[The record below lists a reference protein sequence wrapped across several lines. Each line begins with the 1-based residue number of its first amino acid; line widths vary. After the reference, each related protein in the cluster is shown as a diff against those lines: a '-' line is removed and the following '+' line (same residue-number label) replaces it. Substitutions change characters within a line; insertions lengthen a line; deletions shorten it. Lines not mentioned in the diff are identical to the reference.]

1 MDLTLSQMMT
11 KRSEIKKKINLIIDL
26 QKNGV
31 ESSEILKVMEE
42 VDRQI
47 FLEESLKP
55 KSYENIALPIDC
67 GQTISQ
73 PLIVALMTQYLD
85 IKKEMRILEIGTGSG
100 YQTFILSK
108 LARFVYTVER
118 HKFLSIKAYNL
129 LKELGVSNV
138 FCKHGDGGLGWK
150 DQAPFDRIIV
160 TACAQDIP
168 GRLVEQLSENGKM
181 IVPIG
186 DEHNDQILKKISKK
200 EGKLIVHDLVNVR
213 FVPLIEG
220 KEN

>member
-1 MDLTLSQMMT
+1 MI
-11 KRSEIKKKINLIIDL
+11 KRSEIKKKIKLIL
-26 QKNGV
+26 ELKKNGI
-31 ESSEILKVMEE
+31 EKSEILKAMEE

-47 FLEESLKP
+47 FVEESLKP

-73 PLIVALMTQYLD
+73 PLVVALMTQYLD
-85 IKKEMRILEIGTGSG
+85 INREMRILEIGTGSG
-100 YQTFILSK
+100 YQTLILSK
-108 LARFVYTVER
+108 LARFIYTVER
-118 HKFLSIKAYNL
+118 HKFLSMKAYNL
-129 LKELGVSNV
+129 FKNLSVSNV

-168 GRLVEQLSENGKM
+168 RRLLEQLSDNGKM

-186 DEHNDQILKKISKK
+186 DEHNDQILKKISKNN
-200 EGKLIVHDLVNVR
+200 GKLIVNDLVNVR
-213 FVPLIEG
+213 FVPLVEG

>member
-1 MDLTLSQMMT
+1 MT
-11 KRSEIKKKINLIIDL
+11 KRSEIKKKINLILEL

-31 ESSEILKVMEE
+31 ENSKILKVMEE

-85 IKKEMRILEIGTGSG
+85 ITKEMRILEIGTGSG
-100 YQTFILSK
+100 YQTFILSR
-108 LARFVYTVER
+108 LARFIYTVER
-118 HKFLSIKAYNL
+118 HKFLSMKAYNL
-129 LKELGVSNV
+129 FKKLGVSNV
-138 FCKHGDGGLGWK
+138 FCKHGDGGLGWN

-168 GRLVEQLSENGKM
+168 GKLIDQLSEDGKM

-200 EGKLIVHDLVNVR
+200 EGKLFVNDLVNVR

>member
-1 MDLTLSQMMT
+1 MT
-11 KRSEIKKKINLIIDL
+11 KRSEIKKKINLILEL
-26 QKNGV
+26 QKNGI
-31 ESSEILKVMEE
+31 ENSEILRVMEE

-55 KSYENIALPIDC
+55 KSYENIALPIEC

-100 YQTFILSK
+100 YQTLILSK
-108 LARFVYTVER
+108 LARFIYTVER

-129 LKELGVSNV
+129 FKKLGISNV

-168 GRLVEQLSENGKM
+168 GKLIEQLSENGNM

-186 DEHNDQILKKISKK
+186 DEHDDQILKKISKIK
-200 EGKLIVHDLVNVR
+200 GKLIINDLVNVR

>member
-1 MDLTLSQMMT
+1 MT
-11 KRSEIKKKINLIIDL
+11 KISEIKKKINLIIEL
-26 QKNGV
+26 QKNGI
-31 ESSEILKVMEE
+31 ENSEILKVMEE
-42 VDRQI
+42 VDRHI
-47 FLEESLKP
+47 FLEESLKT

-85 IKKEMRILEIGTGSG
+85 VKKEMRILEIGTGSG
-100 YQTFILSK
+100 YQTLILSK

-118 HKFLSIKAYNL
+118 HKLLSMKAYNL
-129 LKELGVSNV
+129 LKNLCVSNV

-168 GRLVEQLSENGKM
+168 GRLIEQLSEDGKM

-186 DEHNDQILKKISKK
+186 DEYNDQVLKKITKK
-200 EGKLIVHDLVNVR
+200 DGKLIVNDLVNVR

>member
-1 MDLTLSQMMT
+1 MII
-11 KRSEIKKKINLIIDL
+11 KKSEIKKKLNLIL
-26 QKNGV
+26 ELKNNGI
-31 ESSEILKVMEE
+31 EDSEVLKVMEE
-42 VDRQI
+42 VDRKI
-47 FLEESLKP
+47 FIEESLQK

-73 PLIVALMTQYLD
+73 PIIVALMTQYLE
-85 IKKEMRILEIGTGSG
+85 IKKNMRILEIGTGSG

-118 HKFLSIKAYNL
+118 HKYLSLKAYNL
-129 LKELGVSNV
+129 FKTLTVPNI

-168 GRLVEQLSENGKM
+168 GKLVEQLSNNGKM

-186 DEHNDQILKKISKK
+186 EQHDDQILKKISKIDN
-200 EGKLIVHDLVNVR
+200 ELIIEDLVNVR

-220 KEN
+220 KENK